1 MENGIIT
8 EIVNYI
14 KNLIQQI
21 VDFFRNFN
29 DQH

>member
-1 MENGIIT
+1 MENGVIT

-21 VDFFRNFN
+21 IDFFRKFN
-29 DQH
+29 DEH

>member
-1 MENGIIT
+1 METGIIT